1 VWVLGTSE
9 KVVDFH
15 GAPGLTDE
23 FLGIFQNIG
32 YNGISKRV
40 GGFLRAPKQ
49 LVDLLKVFKKLRN
62 S

>member
-1 VWVLGTSE
+1 VWVLGTSQ

-32 YNGISKRV
+32 ISKRV

-49 LVDLLKVFKKLRN
+49 LVDLLKAFKKLK